1 MGRYHFC
8 HGKDA
13 QKQTSEEV
21 SLGTQ
26 GRTGYLPRYT
36 GRIRVYGRRL
46 GAIVEGE
53 GQPISAHLS
62 PLPPTF
68 QTFSRPGRRPESG
81 LSGSEDRRG
90 PPERPL
96 CWGNQSSLRHVRRA
110 DEVQCRTL
118 SASIGPGAAE
128 PVLIMISS
136 PSFRP

>member
-1 MGRYHFC
+1 GGTGAMGRYHFC

-68 QTFSRPGRRPESG
+68 QTFRCPRGRPKSG
-81 LSGSEDRRG
+81 LSGFENGQEPS
-90 PPERPL
+90 ERPQ
-96 CWGNQSSLRHVRRA
+96 CWGKK
-110 DEVQCRTL
+110 T
-118 SASIGPGAAE
+118 
-128 PVLIMISS
+128 
-136 PSFRP
+136 